1 MTVTTGCGSGHFKYE
16 WSTGATTATV
26 SNVCPGTYSV
36 KVTDLDW
43 PKDTTI
49 SFMIPSPAS
58 SMVNADMAITG
69 DHCNQTDGSINV
81 TQVHGGIGPYQ
92 YALNNQPFGTG
103 STFQALPKGNYAITI
118 RDNTGCLL
126 QQQAIVQAMP
136 GPEKLLYTKK
146 DAYCGL
152 PAGTVF
158 IDSVRNGSF
167 PYSYALGN
175 APFSQQT
182 TITNIPPGNH
192 TITVRDNYGCQL
204 KVPLTINQSEA
215 LQIAISPKDTSICAS
230 MKMTFKATLLSHNEG
245 VQFSWDGGQPATAT
259 TFNTAVYAD
268 KRMVVLAIDKNGCI
282 ASDSA
287 FVSAPYC
294 DTLFSRCVLF
304 PSAFSPNQNGLN
316 DTFGPHLGSCE
327 IKTYKMVIYNRW
339 GQLIFQC
346 GNALNRWNGTIN
358 GYAQPS
364 GLYVYS
370 CVWEDALGFV
380 HKHKGTVTLIR

>member
-26 SNVCPGTYSV
+26 SNVCPGSYSV
-36 KVTDLDW
+36 KVTDIDW

-49 SFMIPSPAS
+49 YLTIPSPPNSIQNAS
-58 SMVNADMAITG
+58 IVTIA
-69 DHCNQTDGSINV
+69 DHCNQTDGSISI
-81 TQVHGGIGPYQ
+81 TQVHGGIAPYQ
-92 YALNNQPFGTG
+92 YALNNQPFGTA
-103 STFQALPKGNYAITI
+103 SVFPNLPKGNYAIII

-126 QQQAIVQAMP
+126 QKQAIVQAMP
-136 GPEKLLYTKK
+136 GPDKLWYTKK

-152 PAGTVF
+152 PAGTLV
-158 IDSVRNGSF
+158 IDSVTNGSF
-167 PYSYALGN
+167 PYSYALGSG
-175 APFSQQT
+175 PFSQQNI
-182 TITNIPPGNH
+182 ITDVPPGNH
-192 TITVRDNYGCQL
+192 TITVRDHYGCQL
-204 KVPLTINQSEA
+204 KAPLTIYQSEA

-230 MKMTFKATLLSHNEG
+230 KKMTFKARLLSHNEG
-245 VQFSWDGGQPATAT
+245 VLFAWDGGQPATVT
-259 TFNTAVYAD
+259 TFNTAVFAD
-268 KRMVVLAIDKNGCI
+268 KRMVLVAIDKNGCT
-282 ASDSA
+282 AVDSA

-316 DTFGPHLGSCE
+316 DTFGPHLGSCD

-339 GQLIFQC
+339 GQLIFQS
-346 GNALNRWNGTIN
+346 GHALYRWNGTIS

-370 CVWEDALGFV
+370 CVWEDTLGFV
-380 HKHKGTVTLIR
+380 HKHKGTVTLVR